1 MSFPGHFLWKSN
13 AFGDS
18 VHPVSF
24 AITMICLIA
33 ILVIFEFSGEIGQ
46 IKAFSLH
53 FSIFG
58 KLILGREMLKIYE
71 FMMVLTHSAR

>member
-1 MSFPGHFLWKSN
+1 MPFPEHFLWKSN
-13 AFGDS
+13 DFGDS

-46 IKAFSLH
+46 IETFSLH

-58 KLILGREMLKIYE
+58 KLILGREMLKIHE
-71 FMMVLTHSAR
+71 FMVVLTHSAR

>member
-1 MSFPGHFLWKSN
+1 MSFSRHFLWKSK

-46 IKAFSLH
+46 IETFSLH

-58 KLILGREMLKIYE
+58 KLILGREMLKIHG
-71 FMMVLTHSAR
+71 FMVVLIHSAR

>member
-1 MSFPGHFLWKSN
+1 M
-13 AFGDS
+13 
-18 VHPVSF
+18 HPVSF
-24 AITMICLIA
+24 AITIICLIA

-58 KLILGREMLKIYE
+58 KLILGREMIKIYE